1 MQPVFH
7 PVADHA
13 VLVEFAAS
21 IDPAAHA
28 AVLRLDQALASMPF
42 SGFAEAIPAFV
53 TLLVDFDPLQTDHAR
68 VIAHLRGLLQAPETA
83 RPAPAIHEVPV
94 CYEPD
99 FAPDLPDVARA
110 CGLSPEAV
118 ISAHLAG
125 VYEVGMYGFAPGY
138 AYLSGVP
145 EAIRLDRKPSPKR
158 GVAAGSVIIAGP
170 QCLVTTLTMP
180 TGWWIIGHSP
190 LRILTG
196 EAARP
201 FRFAVGDRIAFR
213 RIRAGELP

>member
-1 MQPVFH
+1 MRPVFH

-13 VLVEFAAS
+13 VLVEFADQ

-28 AVLRLDQALASMPF
+28 AVLRLDQALAAQPF
-42 SGFAEAIPAFV
+42 AGFAEAIPAFV
-53 TLLVDFDPLQTDHAR
+53 TLLVDFDPAATDHAR
-68 VIAHLRGLLQAPETA
+68 VIHHLRGLLEVPVSA
-83 RPAPAIHEVPV
+83 RPAPVLHEVPV
-94 CYEPD
+94 CYEQD

-110 CGLSPEAV
+110 CGLTPEAV
-118 ISAHLAG
+118 IAAHLAG
-125 VYEVGMYGFAPGY
+125 RYEVAMYGFAPGY

-190 LRILTG
+190 LKILTG
-196 EAARP
+196 ETDHP
-201 FRFAVGDRIAFR
+201 FRFEVGDHIAFR
-213 RIRAGELP
+213 RIRAEALP

>member
-1 MQPVFH
+1 MRPVFH

-13 VLVEFAAS
+13 VLVEFADS

-28 AVLRLDQALASMPF
+28 AGLRLEQALALAPF
-42 SGFAEAIPAFV
+42 AGFAEAIPAFV
-53 TLLVDFDPLQTDHAR
+53 TLLVDFDPVQTNHAQ
-68 VIAHLRGLLQAPETA
+68 VIAHLRGLLDAPETA
-83 RPAPAIHEVPV
+83 RPTPVTHDVPV
-94 CYEPD
+94 CYEPE
-99 FAPDLPDVARA
+99 FAPDLPEVARA

-118 ISAHLAG
+118 IAAHLAG
-125 VYEVGMYGFAPGY
+125 RYEVAMYGFAPGY